1 MSIATYHK
9 KTIRDIDVRGKRVL
23 VRVDFNVPRDD
34 AGNPT
39 DLTRVNSTLPTLNY
53 LLKRGAHVVLMSHLG
68 RPKGE
73 RNLKYSLANLV
84 PQLQR
89 LLDTKVDFC
98 DDCIGPKAEE
108 MAAAVQPGEVLLLEN
123 LRFYREEEANDK
135 GFAAKLAKLGEIYV
149 NDAFGTVHRAHA
161 SISAI
166 AEFLPAVSGLLL
178 EKDLVMV
185 SRILAAPYRPCVAIM
200 GGSKV
205 SDKIGVI
212 RNLLPKVDRLLIGGA
227 MANTFLYAMGH
238 KMGASKLSD
247 DYVELVRELLQN
259 DVEKKI
265 MLPEDLVVADSFDNN
280 ARSRNVGIDDV
291 PEGWMALDMGE
302 KTINTYSAI
311 IRSAATVIWNG
322 PMGVFEM
329 PNFAKG
335 TEAIAVACA
344 KSQGSTIV
352 GGGDSLAAI
361 DQVGVSYMITH
372 VSTGGGSTLEYLE
385 GRRLPGVDVLLEAED

>member
-108 MAAAVQPGEVLLLEN
+108 MAAVVQPGEVLLLEN

-178 EKDLVMV
+178 EKDLVMM
-185 SRILAAPYRPCVAIM
+185 SKILAAPYRPCVAIM
-200 GGSKV
+200 GGAKV

>member
-178 EKDLVMV
+178 EKDLVMM
-185 SRILAAPYRPCVAIM
+185 SKILAAPYRPCVAIM
-200 GGSKV
+200 GGAKV

>member
-123 LRFYREEEANDK
+123 LRFYREEETNDK

-178 EKDLVMV
+178 EKDLVMM
-185 SRILAAPYRPCVAIM
+185 SKILAAPYRPCVAIM